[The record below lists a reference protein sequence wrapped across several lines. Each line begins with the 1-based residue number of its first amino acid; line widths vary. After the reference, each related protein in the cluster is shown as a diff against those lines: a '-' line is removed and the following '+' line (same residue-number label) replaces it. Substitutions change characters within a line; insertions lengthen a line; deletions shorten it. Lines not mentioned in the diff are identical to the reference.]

1 MKRVFAKCALLCTL
15 MVASM
20 PADAQISLGNILKKV
35 ASGNNEKTA
44 TETDSESKTGG
55 ILSALTNV
63 FSGSKVATKD
73 KLV

>member
-20 PADAQISLGNILKKV
+20 QADAQISLGNILKKV

-44 TETDSESKTGG
+44 TETDSESKTGKSLRLCFQV
-55 ILSALTNV
+55 IMP
-63 FSGSKVATKD
+63 
-73 KLV
+73 

>member
-63 FSGSKVATKD
+63 FSSIS
-73 KLV
+73 